1 MRKIIPLKE
10 LPLSDNFMFGAVMSD
25 PEVCK
30 PFLEAV
36 LQKKIVSVQSIHK
49 EEAIANYPGLR
60 GVRLD
65 VYVIDEDG
73 VRYDVEMQGR
83 SYSVPY
89 LEQRTRFYQGS
100 IDRDFLKSG
109 EDYENLPK
117 SYVIFVCNFD
127 YYGAGYACYERVS
140 HIKDCPEIA
149 YDDGSHA
156 IFFNTH
162 YEKVNVSREI
172 QEFLDYVRT
181 NDDNAPLGSELAQK
195 AREKVQEVRN
205 SEKWE
210 VEYMTM
216 QMYVNEK
223 CKEAK
228 EEGKLETQIMS
239 IRAVADV
246 LSPAEISKRFN
257 LSLEFVQQVLSG
269 KVPSKA

>member
-25 PEVCK
+25 PEVCR

-49 EEAIANYPGLR
+49 EETIANYPGLR

-65 VYVIDEDG
+65 VYVTDEDG

-83 SYSVPY
+83 SHSIPY

-109 EDYENLPK
+109 EDYENLPE

-127 YYGAGYACYERVS
+127 YYGAGYACYERIS
-140 HIKDCPEIA
+140 CIKDCPEIT

-162 YEKVNVSREI
+162 YKTVNVNKDI
-172 QEFLDYVRT
+172 QEFLDYIRT
-181 NDDNAPLGSELAQK
+181 NDDNTPLGGELAKK

-216 QMYVNEK
+216 QMYLKEKYNEGR
-223 CKEAK
+223 
-228 EEGKLETQIMS
+228 EEGRIEILSANIRS
-239 IRAVADV
+239 IADI
-246 LSPAEISKRFN
+246 LSPTEIAKRFN
-257 LSLEFVQQVLSG
+257 VSLDFVQQVLNG
-269 KVPSKA
+269 EKAE

>member
-25 PEVCK
+25 PEVCR

-36 LQKKIVSVQSIHK
+36 LQKKIISVQSIHK

-83 SYSVPY
+83 SYSIPY

-117 SYVIFVCNFD
+117 SYVIFVCDFD
-127 YYGAGYACYERVS
+127 YYGAGYACYERIS
-140 HIKDCPEIA
+140 HIRDCPEIV

-162 YEKVNVSREI
+162 YKIANVSKEI
-172 QEFLDYVRT
+172 REFLDYVRT
-181 NDDNAPLGSELAQK
+181 NDDNTPLGSELAQK
-195 AREKVQEVRN
+195 AREKVREVRS

-216 QMYVNEK
+216 QMYMKERFNEG
-223 CKEAK
+223 K
-228 EEGKLETQIMS
+228 EEGKMEGLVMS
-239 IRAVADV
+239 IRSFSDLA
-246 LSPAEISKRFN
+246 SPEEIAKRLN
-257 LSLEFVQQVLSG
+257 VSLEFVKQVLSG
-269 KVPSKA
+269 KIPSQA